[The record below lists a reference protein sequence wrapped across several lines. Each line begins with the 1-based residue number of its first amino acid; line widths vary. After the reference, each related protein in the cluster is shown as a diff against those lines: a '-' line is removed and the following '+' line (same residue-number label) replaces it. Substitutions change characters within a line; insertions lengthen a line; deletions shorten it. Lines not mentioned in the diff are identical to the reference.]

1 MIDFLKDE
9 TDMKDEQGEKR
20 KALLLAAHLNVAMC
34 ALKTNDHF
42 DARMHCNEALELS
55 PKNEKGLFRR
65 GQVSR

>member
-9 TDMKDEQGEKR
+9 TDMKDEAGEKR

-34 ALKTNDHF
+34 ALKISNDF
-42 DARMHCNEALELS
+42 EARKHCNKALWLN

-65 GQVSR
+65 GQVHY